1 VPPPAVVE
9 AEESEADEPD
19 RQEEER
25 RGGELLREG
34 LRDRVVEAQA
44 EGEPVPERNDRQ
56 VDQEDQRSTE
66 AQHSLQ
72 PGDMIRVDIW
82 REPDLSGTFPVN
94 DRGVVTLPLLGRTEV
109 VNLALDELQ
118 DRLIE
123 AYQVHLRN
131 PSINITPLRRIN
143 ILGEVGR
150 PGLYEVDPT
159 VSLAGVIGLAGGVT
173 PAGDMDRIRI
183 IRGGEVLYE
192 RVGAAS
198 TVNAADVR
206 SGDQIV
212 VLQRSWFERNSTFVV
227 SLVLSVTSIVLGLL
241 N

>member
-1 VPPPAVVE
+1 MRSPTILMPMRRTTLSVLLLLLLLAPALVDGQGTGVTTG
-9 AEESEADEPD
+9 
-19 RQEEER
+19 ER
-25 RGGELLREG
+25 
-34 LRDRVVEAQA
+34 
-44 EGEPVPERNDRQ
+44 PV
-56 VDQEDQRSTE
+56 
-66 AQHSLQ
+66 SLQ